1 VQFSEHSTILGY
13 DLTVNCAGASDR
25 QFWVIKGEQEFI
37 LDDFRRDISFLY
49 LCLVAKREELA

>member
-1 VQFSEHSTILGY
+1 LGY

-49 LCLVAKREELA
+49 LCLLAKREELA